1 LQVVWEVGKLIARDN
16 AKHAEPVMN
25 WVNLS
30 GVVAGIAIM
39 FVTAFLV
46 KF

>member
-1 LQVVWEVGKLIARDN
+1 VV
-16 AKHAEPVMN
+16 N

-30 GVVAGIAIM
+30 GVMSGIAIM